1 MNLKISISVLVAF
14 VVVFS
19 FLFFLDDA
27 YPKDIHYESFFSNIP
42 TEKNIIYLIGSSHV
56 AMLNTHHMN
65 NVVKELN
72 LDYEIYNIA
81 YNGNRPSSQID
92 QLSKLIATKPE
103 LVIYGVSYREF
114 SSINPETDNIEN
126 ILPDPKQLKNEIFS
140 GININEMNPK
150 LLTLKIL
157 TSIFPALEENEV
169 EIPNT
174 PFISFNEADTKIRD
188 DTKLLKTLDDPAVT
202 PQIYHIDPSTNN
214 PEVNSFKKII
224 QEFEKNEIKLVIFAP
239 PLHRIYLDHISDSEE
254 ENFKKIIEDAQNEL
268 YFPNYDF
275 SYKYADL
282 PIWTDLT
289 HVAVDN
295 EKSLTY
301 TDDVLKIIFEEI
313 NH

>member
-65 NVVKELN
+65 NVVKELSQ
-72 LDYEIYNIA
+72 DYEIYNIA

-114 SSINPETDNIEN
+114 SSTNPGTDNLEN
-126 ILPDPKQLKNEIFS
+126 VLLDLKQVKHEIFS
-140 GININEMNPK
+140 GTNIDELNP
-150 LLTLKIL
+150 LYLTTNII
-157 TSIFPALEENEV
+157 TSIFPTLAENEIK
-169 EIPNT
+169 IPNT
-174 PFISFNEADTKIRD
+174 PFISFNGSHTKIYD
-188 DTKLLKTLDDPAVT
+188 DTKLLKTLDDPET
-202 PQIYHIDPSTNN
+202 QKIYHLDPSASN

-254 ENFKKIIEDAQNEL
+254 ENFKKIIDNAQNEL
-268 YFPNYDF
+268 YFPYHDL
-275 SYKYADL
+275 SYKYVDL
-282 PIWTDLT
+282 PIWTDLS
-289 HVAVDN
+289 HVAINN

-301 TDDVLKIIFEEI
+301 TDDILKIIFEEI

>member
-1 MNLKISISVLVAF
+1 
-14 VVVFS
+14 
-19 FLFFLDDA
+19 
-27 YPKDIHYESFFSNIP
+27 
-42 TEKNIIYLIGSSHV
+42 
-56 AMLNTHHMN
+56 MN
-65 NVVKELN
+65 NVVKELS

-114 SSINPETDNIEN
+114 SSINPETANSEN

-157 TSIFPALEENEV
+157 TSIFPTLEENEV
-169 EIPNT
+169 KIPNT

-188 DTKLLKTLDDPAVT
+188 DTQLLKVLNDPET
-202 PQIYHIDPSTNN
+202 PRIYHIDSSTNN
-214 PEVNSFKKII
+214 SEINYLKKII

-254 ENFKKIIEDAQNEL
+254 ENFKKIIEGVQNEF
-268 YFPNYDF
+268 YFPYYDF

-301 TDDVLKIIFEEI
+301 TDGVLKIIFEEI

>member
-1 MNLKISISVLVAF
+1 M
-14 VVVFS
+14 
-19 FLFFLDDA
+19 
-27 YPKDIHYESFFSNIP
+27 
-42 TEKNIIYLIGSSHV
+42 
-56 AMLNTHHMN
+56 
-65 NVVKELN
+65 
-72 LDYEIYNIA
+72 
-81 YNGNRPSSQID
+81 
-92 QLSKLIATKPE
+92 
-103 LVIYGVSYREF
+103 IYGVSYREF

-157 TSIFPALEENEV
+157 TSIFPTLEENEV
-169 EIPNT
+169 KIPNT

-224 QEFEKNEIKLVIFAP
+224 QEFEKNEIKLVIFAS
-239 PLHRIYLDHISDSEE
+239 PLHRIYLDYISDSEE

-268 YFPNYDF
+268 YFPYYDF

-301 TDDVLKIIFEEI
+301 TDDILKIIFEEI